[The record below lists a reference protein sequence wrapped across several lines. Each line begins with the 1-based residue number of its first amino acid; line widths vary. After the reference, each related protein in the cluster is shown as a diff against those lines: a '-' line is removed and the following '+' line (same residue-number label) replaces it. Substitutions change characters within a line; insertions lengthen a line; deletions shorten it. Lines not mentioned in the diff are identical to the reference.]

1 MKIAI
6 ANFSFLVPVDDVD
19 VEVSFIRIKNGILD
33 SYNLTVTSV
42 SSIFWVLRNK
52 TLLLFV
58 TLCLLNRRVRNRSN
72 CVVSNDV
79 YKMYDVRD
87 SLLKRSH

>member
-79 YKMYDVRD
+79 YKMNDVRD